1 MKKVIVTLPL
11 FLIFLSHGLLFGQQ
25 VEKIEVPAGVVYNYC
40 DSITYENSKRLIKQ
54 NLSDNEDYS
63 LIDNVMFVGPVLWS
77 RFKDIKSLQNIK
89 GGNTT
94 LFVDDKKL
102 SAKLTQDLEDSKRV
116 WGELRREIAGKKFI
130 LRKAR
135 AKELQYYWAVISFD
149 IDEPLVIVETDKES
163 YILNIS
169 PKTMKLLWLDQAPQ

>member
-1 MKKVIVTLPL
+1 
-11 FLIFLSHGLLFGQQ
+11 
-25 VEKIEVPAGVVYNYC
+25 
-40 DSITYENSKRLIKQ
+40 
-54 NLSDNEDYS
+54 
-63 LIDNVMFVGPVLWS
+63 
-77 RFKDIKSLQNIK
+77 
-89 GGNTT
+89 